1 MDNPLIP
8 ELLTQVTFW
17 LCLGLFFRL
26 FTFRRNGA
34 RFRRD
39 MSCLA
44 WLVMTSTGAAM
55 MYISKG
61 LLVMPSQSWP
71 LVVLLAVFVGSVYQ
85 SNGNLA
91 QVWKEGQRP

>member
-8 ELLTQVTFW
+8 ALLTQATFW
-17 LCLGLFFRL
+17 LCLGLFVRL
-26 FTFRRNGA
+26 FTFRRKGA

-44 WLVMTSTGAAM
+44 WLVMVGAGATM

-61 LLVMPSQSWP
+61 LLVMPLESWP
-71 LVVLLAVFVGSVYQ
+71 LVVLLAVFVGSVWQ
-85 SNGNLA
+85 SAGNVA
-91 QVWKEGQRP
+91 RVWKENR